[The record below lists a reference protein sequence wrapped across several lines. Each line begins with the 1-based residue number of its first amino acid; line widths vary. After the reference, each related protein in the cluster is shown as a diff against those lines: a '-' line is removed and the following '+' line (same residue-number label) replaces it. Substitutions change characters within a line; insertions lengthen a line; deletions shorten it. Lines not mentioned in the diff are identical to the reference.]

1 MARSLARVLKTEM
14 STDLPLKAMAQALRK
29 KGRGRDTVLAHI
41 TPREAAKLKRE
52 GGSGTINPDTGLPEF
67 DDGFDFGSFMVDTG
81 GSNIGALPD
90 TASIG
95 PVDAGTYVSPPVY
108 TPSFPYGTLSTGSD
122 QGAIAAN
129 PYMASM
135 VGQQFYDPSAA
146 PGGADYPGYYG
157 YTPPVSAS
165 DLAGLNNMQA
175 LARGDTAGAIAGM
188 GGGAGG
194 SEFSAGG
201 QTIDQIAGPG
211 GLGPAGPQNLAA
223 QTPPADQQGFFG
235 KALGQLTSD
244 PLRAL
249 IAGGGLGLT
258 GLNYLRAQNQA
269 KQQAQAYQQAYQ
281 QAASQSQALAQPF
294 IQQGGTQLAQALQGQ
309 LSAAQ
314 QQQLQAAQAATQQGI
329 AGRGGVGA
337 QQAERSLED
346 LRQRLL
352 ADQQTLAL
360 KLYGEGTPLLQ
371 SAIQAQLQGTIGSQ
385 NIQAQASQ
393 AAGQAA
399 SALLQSL
406 AALYGYSGKSK

>member
-67 DDGFDFGSFMVDTG
+67 DDGFDFGALVPETPSYQVDTG
-81 GSNIGALPD
+81 SA
-90 TASIG
+90 
-95 PVDAGTYVSPPVY
+95 
-108 TPSFPYGTLSTGSD
+108 YGGL
-122 QGAIAAN
+122 
-129 PYMASM
+129 
-135 VGQQFYDPSAA
+135 PSAA
-146 PGGADYPGYYG
+146 PSGAGYSNEFG
-157 YTPPVSAS
+157 LTP
-165 DLAGLNNMQA
+165 MQA
-175 LARGDTAGAIAGM
+175 AATTAPPATSSDYSFQPTPAYQFAGTPYDASAGAMAYAPPAASFADTAGQQAISAAVPSGYTAAPYGAGTSIVEQPA
-188 GGGAGG
+188 GIGTLPDQAAAGGA
-194 SEFSAGG
+194 A
-201 QTIDQIAGPG
+201 
-211 GLGPAGPQNLAA
+211 PA
-223 QTPPADQQGFFG
+223 QQGFFD
-235 KALGQLTSD
+235 KALSQLTAN
-244 PLRAL
+244 PLQAL
-249 IAGGGLGLT
+249 IAGGGIGLT